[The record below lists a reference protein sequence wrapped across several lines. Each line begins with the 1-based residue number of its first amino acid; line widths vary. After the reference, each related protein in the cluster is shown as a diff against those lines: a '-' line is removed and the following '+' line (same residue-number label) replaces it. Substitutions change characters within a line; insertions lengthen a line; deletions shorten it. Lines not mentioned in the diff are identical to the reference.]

1 MITIIDYEAGNL
13 KNVEKA
19 CAFLEQEVRV
29 SDKAEEL
36 LKSDGL
42 ILPGVGAFG
51 DAMKRLWEKNLVPVI
66 REAVQKEIPLLGIC
80 LGEQLIF
87 ESSEESPGVEGLGLL
102 KGKVVRFPSDMGLKV
117 PHIGWNTLQKTGDHP
132 LLEGVSDT
140 SHVYFVHSYVVKAE
154 DRSDVLATA
163 EYGIPFDAVVGKG
176 NLFATQFHP
185 EKSGAVGLRILK
197 NFYGIVESKRRNG
210 R

>member
-19 CAFLEQEVRV
+19 CAFLKQEVQV
-29 SDKAEEL
+29 SDKPEAL

-51 DAMKRLWEKNLVPVI
+51 DAMKRLWEKNLVSVI
-66 REAVQKEIPLLGIC
+66 REAVQREIPLLGIC

-102 KGKVVRFPSDMGLKV
+102 KGKVVRFPADMGLKV
-117 PHIGWNTLQKTGDHP
+117 PHMGWNTLQKTGKHP

-140 SHVYFVHSYVVKAE
+140 AHVYFVHSYVVKAE
-154 DRSDVLATA
+154 DRGDVLATA
-163 EYGIPFDAVVGKG
+163 AYGVPFDAVVGKG

-197 NFYGIVESKRRNG
+197 NFYGIVEDKRRNG